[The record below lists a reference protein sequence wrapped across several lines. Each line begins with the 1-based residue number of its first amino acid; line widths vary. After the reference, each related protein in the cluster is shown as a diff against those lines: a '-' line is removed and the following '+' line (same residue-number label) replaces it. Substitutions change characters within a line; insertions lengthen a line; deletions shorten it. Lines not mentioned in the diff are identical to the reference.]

1 MERLVIISA
10 KPLSADG
17 PIVRELE
24 DMPGVAVTSFSP
36 SFVDIEVSRPG
47 LGATL
52 RAFARQH
59 GLELEATPEAQLMEP
74 MSPFR

>member
-1 MERLVIISA
+1 MERLVIISG

-24 DMPGVAVTSFSP
+24 GMPGVAVTSVSP
-36 SFVDIEVSRPG
+36 SFVDVEVSQPVF
-47 LGATL
+47 GASL
-52 RAFARQH
+52 RAFAREH
-59 GLELEATPEAQLMEP
+59 GLEVEATPEAQLMEP

>member
-24 DMPGVAVTSFSP
+24 EMPGVAVTSFSP
-36 SFVDIEVSRPG
+36 SFVDVEVSRPDF
-47 LGATL
+47 GANL

-59 GLELEATPEAQLMEP
+59 GLEVEATPAAQLMEP